1 MVRPGERLLV
11 AVSGGADSIGLL
23 ALLCQLRR
31 GLGLELVAG
40 HVNHRLRGAESDAD
54 ERCAALAAEQLG
66 VPFVRCALGRGLGRG
81 GNLEERA
88 RELRYR
94 ALQRLAA
101 QHGCSKIATGHT
113 QDDQAETVLMR
124 LIRGS
129 GPLGLGAIQP
139 CRADGVIR
147 PLIDCRRAD
156 VERAV
161 RGLGLA
167 YRVDRSNADPRFLRT
182 HVRSRVLPL
191 LAELNPAIVR
201 GLAQTAT
208 LQRAEGEILAAW
220 VARWAAKLGNSTRLD
235 ATGLA
240 RVPAAG
246 RGYVL
251 RHWLVAAGVA
261 ARGLTARH
269 IEAVEHLASGT
280 RRSGSVAVPGGGRVR
295 RVGTQLMI
303 GDGPLRPSFRPR
315 RLALGRAV
323 HLPGGWSIAVS
334 AAAPAVRAATRR
346 PPDLWSAVCDVDAA
360 GKAGLVVR
368 VPVRGERIR
377 PLGLGGSRKLSDV
390 FIDGKVPL
398 DERATYPVV
407 ECGGVVVWVPGLV
420 RGSAVT
426 VTEATKRVIRLRA
439 TQGARDPLAG

>member
-1 MVRPGERLLV
+1 MVRPGEHVLV

-66 VPFVRCALGRGLGRG
+66 VPFARCALGRGLGRG

-88 RELRYR
+88 RELRYQ

-101 QHGCSKIATGHT
+101 QHGCSKVATGHT

-129 GPLGLGAIQP
+129 GPVGLGAIQP

-161 RGLGLA
+161 RALDLE
-167 YRVDRSNADPRFLRT
+167 YRVDRSNVDPRFLRT

-201 GLAQTAT
+201 GLAQTAA
-208 LQRAEGEILAAW
+208 LQRGEAEILAQWA
-220 VARWAAKLGNSTRLD
+220 ARWAAELGNSTRFD
-235 ATGLA
+235 AAGLA
-240 RVPAAG
+240 SVPAAG

-261 ARGLTARH
+261 ARGLSARH
-269 IEAVEHLASGT
+269 IEAVEHLASGA
-280 RRSGSVAVPGGGRVR
+280 RRSGAVAVPGGGRVR
-295 RVGTQLMI
+295 RVGSHLMI
-303 GDGPLRPSFRPR
+303 GDGPPRPSFRPR
-315 RLALGRAV
+315 RLAPGRTLQ
-323 HLPGGWSIAVS
+323 LPGGWSIAVS
-334 AAAPAVRAATRR
+334 AAARAGRGTARL
-346 PPDLWSAVCDVDAA
+346 PPDCWSAVCDVDAA
-360 GKAGLVVR
+360 GKTGLAVR
-368 VPVRGERIR
+368 VPLRGERIR

-390 FIDGKVPL
+390 FIDAKVPL

-407 ECGGVVVWVPGLV
+407 ACGGVVVWVPGLV
-420 RGSAVT
+420 RSTVATVSA
-426 VTEATKRVIRLRA
+426 ATKRVIRLRA
-439 TQGARDPLAG
+439 TRGARDPLTG